1 MSRARFEAEF
11 YAHVVPGIEGVG
23 VANQALVFDRVSMDR
38 DPDSTTLSI
47 IFRVSSRPGCR
58 FGKRYRVWP
67 LSTAEAMEA
76 VDVANLTVVM
86 LEEEI
91 DAADI
96 ELPTDCGGDAIIWL

>member
-1 MSRARFEAEF
+1 M
-11 YAHVVPGIEGVG
+11 
-23 VANQALVFDRVSMDR
+23 
-38 DPDSTTLSI
+38 
-47 IFRVSSRPGCR
+47 
-58 FGKRYRVWP
+58 
-67 LSTAEAMEA
+67 STAEAMEA